1 MAGGPALTEAKSAL
15 RASARARRAAA
26 HGALADRAGAA
37 VRDHLL
43 AAIEVA
49 VGAVLGGYW
58 PFRDELDARPLFHHF
73 HASGHACGLP
83 VITGP
88 AARGRVRP
96 LSFRPWRPDMKLA
109 KGRLGEPVPAP
120 DADYEAAELSPDI
133 LLVPLLAFDAG
144 GYRIGYGGG
153 HFDATI
159 AALRAAKPILAVG
172 LAYSAQEVDA
182 VPREAHDERLD
193 WIVTER
199 QARQIE
205 TERQARQIKKDT

>member
-1 MAGGPALTEAKSAL
+1 MMAGGPALTEAKSAL
-15 RASARARRAAA
+15 RAGARARRAAA
-26 HGALADRAGAA
+26 HADLAPRAGADA
-37 VRDHLL
+37 RDNLL

-49 VGAVLGGYW
+49 AGAVLGGYW
-58 PFRDELDARPLFHHF
+58 PFREEMDSRPLFHHF

-88 AARGRVRP
+88 ASGGRVRP
-96 LSFRPWRPDMKLA
+96 LEFRPWRPGMKLA

-120 DADYEAAELSPDI
+120 DADYGTGELSPDI
-133 LLVPLLAFDAG
+133 LLVPLLAFDAS

-159 AALRAAKPILAVG
+159 ADLRATKPLLAVG

-182 VPREAHDERLD
+182 VPREPHDERLD

-199 QARQIE
+199 QAR
-205 TERQARQIKKDT
+205 RIKKDD